1 MTEFLINNSK
11 KKVLKSFFKCLS
23 LSCFLCKAFFM
34 TLELKGRL
42 IDMEKGYKHI
52 PFLIFF
58 FWGGGAALMIQ
69 ITLHVFNCSL
79 IQPLLLS
86 ALVLNLYSSSAV

>member
-1 MTEFLINNSK
+1 M
-11 KKVLKSFFKCLS
+11 SFIVMFS
-23 LSCFLCKAFFM
+23 LQSFFM

-58 FWGGGAALMIQ
+58 FFGGGG
-69 ITLHVFNCSL
+69 CSYDSNN
-79 IQPLLLS
+79 I
-86 ALVLNLYSSSAV
+86 ARF

>member
-11 KKVLKSFFKCLS
+11 KKSIKIILQMSFIVMFS
-23 LSCFLCKAFFM
+23 LQSFFM

-58 FWGGGAALMIQ
+58 FFWGGG
-69 ITLHVFNCSL
+69 CSYDSNN
-79 IQPLLLS
+79 I
-86 ALVLNLYSSSAV
+86 ARF